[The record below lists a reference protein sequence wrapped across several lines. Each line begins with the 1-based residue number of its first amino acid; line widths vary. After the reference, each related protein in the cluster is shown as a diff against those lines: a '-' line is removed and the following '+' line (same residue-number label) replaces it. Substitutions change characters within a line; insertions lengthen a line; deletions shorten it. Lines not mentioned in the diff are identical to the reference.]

1 MTTFSMQGASA
12 SISRVQGS
20 AVMCTGLWLGTVGT
34 LALDFLL
41 RVFGVSFIL
50 FFLSFPKMRCHSD
63 NTMYGFVFATSDR
76 EEEAA
81 FRTYRCRVML
91 FHLNLLLTRFSP
103 LRHAEERRPGGM

>member
-12 SISRVQGS
+12 SISRVHGS
-20 AVMCTGLWLGTVGT
+20 GLILTGPLLGVAWT

-50 FFLSFPKMRCHSD
+50 FFLSFPNMRCHSD
-63 NTMYGFVFATSDR
+63 KTMYGLVFATSDR

-81 FRTYRCRVML
+81 FLTYRYDIKI
-91 FHLNLLLTRFSP
+91 SI
-103 LRHAEERRPGGM
+103 